1 MPEAAKE
8 KPAAVDGASASTPAA
23 AFAADPSASDA
34 VAAAR
39 DEADSDEM
47 DVADESAE
55 AMGAC
60 EVDYTQLPGKLDK
73 RCEARR
79 RADSRTC

>member
-1 MPEAAKE
+1 MADEAE
-8 KPAAVDGASASTPAA
+8 
-23 AFAADPSASDA
+23 AADPSATPDPPTDA
-34 VAAAR
+34 TAEAAPAP
-39 DEADSDEM
+39 A
-47 DVADESAE
+47 ADESAE